1 MEIKTNKILIRDPDT
16 KKYEPF
22 LAIQGESAYEI
33 AKRHGYEGT
42 EEEWNNAL
50 EAERIAAITSIEEK
64 GQQTRESIPNDYTA
78 LSEQVE
84 KHDDL
89 LHPFMPGKSFNKLDE
104 TLLTN
109 AWINESTGV
118 ITENDDFRLSPYIT
132 LSEFTS
138 GYVSAYSN
146 RFDTSEKRY
155 IPYGS
160 YYRCCFFADKNG
172 TVVSGGSRPNPSDVD
187 NCSVE
192 IPTDAKYMRVSFN
205 TARDLPMYYMVV
217 DAQVTSKDDAP
228 SYVSYKKAG
237 AEKTIASNNGLNLS
251 WEGKTW
257 LSYGDSITAI
267 GNGNITDNE
276 DTVEVGAWQRYVHE
290 YFRFDKYYGRGIG
303 GQTFMKKT
311 IPWFANADGS
321 YNSRPTSGSMEDLS
335 SYTVPDGL
343 TAHWG
348 YFCSWDRIT
357 TMIPDSIKDTID
369 LIFLFGVNDHG
380 QISTFDFTPPT
391 FIEGATEDAEW
402 ASETE
407 NTTKFNGDFDVTEF
421 TGAVASTI
429 LKLQTRCPNALI
441 VFGTSW
447 SGRGH
452 SSSDNPNADST
463 YYDETSGQKIWE
475 EGNLVK
481 QIADYFS
488 IPCVDVWANTGV
500 NPFNRSQFNADV
512 IHPYLE
518 KGKKALA
525 RAVICGLKQIE
536 PRFDT

>member
-1 MEIKTNKILIRDPDT
+1 MKSVEDKGAET
-16 KKYEPF
+16 
-22 LAIQGESAYEI
+22 LA
-33 AKRHGYEGT
+33 
-42 EEEWNNAL
+42 
-50 EAERIAAITSIEEK
+50 
-64 GQQTRESIPNDYTA
+64 SIPEDYTA
-78 LSEQVE
+78 LAEQVE

-118 ITENDDFRLSPYIT
+118 ITENDTFRLSPYIP

-172 TVVSGGSRPNPSDVD
+172 TVVSGGSRPNPSNMD
-187 NCSVE
+187 NCSVA

-205 TARDLPMYYMVV
+205 TAPDLPMYYMVV
-217 DAQVTSKDDAP
+217 DAQVTSEDDAP
-228 SYVSYKKAG
+228 SYVSYKKTG
-237 AEKTIASNNGLNLS
+237 AEKTIASNNGLNLL

-257 LSYGDSITAI
+257 ISYGDSITAI

-276 DTVEVGAWQRYVHE
+276 DTVEAGAWQRYVHE

-303 GQTFMKKT
+303 GQTYMKKT

-369 LIFLFGVNDHG
+369 LIFIFGVNDHG
-380 QISTFDFTPPT
+380 QIATFDFTPPT
-391 FIEGATEDAEW
+391 FIEGAKEDAEW
-402 ASETE
+402 ANATE

-452 SSSDNPNADST
+452 SNSDTPNADST

-488 IPCVDVWANTGV
+488 IPCVDIWANTGV

-512 IHPYLE
+512 IHPYLDA
-518 KGKKALA
+518 GKKALA